1 MLVYKKGRVMCRLA
15 IDILHGHRSAFTFRF
30 PWNVDTIAMIMRK
43 VEHGSGMGRVENSLE
58 STVYEN
64 TETDAGQKA
73 THEESAPNWERI
85 NKNEFELLKACQ
97 SVEIDLG
104 AIQHYQ

>member
-1 MLVYKKGRVMCRLA
+1 MLVYKKGRVMWRLA
-15 IDILHGHRSAFTFRF
+15 IDILHGHRSAFSFGL
-30 PWNVDTIAMIMRK
+30 PWNVDIIAMVMRK
-43 VEHGSGMGRVENSLE
+43 VEHASGMASVDNSLE

-73 THEESAPNWERI
+73 THEESAPNWKRI